1 MVYFY
6 DETAG
11 NEQLK
16 ITNEQFSHLK
26 ARRLKAGERI
36 DVRNLKDGFNYIY
49 EIMEISRKE
58 ALCELIFKNSVIEKT
73 PDFTVAWAVVENAV
87 IEKTLPSLNEIGI
100 GKVILVYSDFSQKNI
115 KPDFVLVD
123 AEKIKTE
130 IPHLEVNHGDDLCY
144 SIACASILAKVY
156 RDSLCPKWDEEY
168 PGYNFS
174 KHKGYATT
182 AHRAAIIELGASPIH
197 RKSFLKNLDIWKQ
210 NSNIMGIVGEDLA
223 VNFLIEN
230 GYEILNRNFRDY
242 FGEIDIIAKK
252 DDILSFVEVKERV
265 SDAFGNAFE
274 FVDKNKQ
281 EKIKK
286 CAVSYVISKKIEDL
300 QPRFDVVEV
309 YPNEKKINFY
319 EDAFQ

>member
-1 MVYFY
+1 M
-6 DETAG
+6 
-11 NEQLK
+11 
-16 ITNEQFSHLK
+16 
-26 ARRLKAGERI
+26 
-36 DVRNLKDGFNYIY
+36 Y
-49 EIMEISRKE
+49 EIEQKLIEEEKYYVVGIDEVGRGCLCGDVIVAAVCVDIRDRIEGVKDSKKLSEKKRNIFAKEIKE
-58 ALCELIFKNSVIEKT
+58 RAIDFSIAGAPPSVIDKINIKNAT
-73 PDFTVAWAVVENAV
+73 KMAMENA
-87 IEKTLPSLNEIGI
+87 LNELL
-100 GKVILVYSDFSQKNI
+100 KKLAKKNI

-130 IPHLEVNHGDDLCY
+130 IPHLAVNHGDDLCY

-197 RKSFLKNLDIWKQ
+197 RKSFLKNLDIWKK
-210 NSNIMGIVGEDLA
+210 NANIMGIVGEDLA
-223 VNFLIEN
+223 VNFLTEN
-230 GYEILNRNFRDY
+230 GYEILDRNFRDY

-252 DDILSFVEVKERV
+252 DDTISFVEVKERV

-286 CAVSYVISKKIEDL
+286 CAVSYLISKKIEDL

>member
-115 KPDFVLVD
+115 K
-123 AEKIKTE
+123 
-130 IPHLEVNHGDDLCY
+130 
-144 SIACASILAKVY
+144 
-156 RDSLCPKWDEEY
+156 
-168 PGYNFS
+168 
-174 KHKGYATT
+174 
-182 AHRAAIIELGASPIH
+182 
-197 RKSFLKNLDIWKQ
+197 NL
-210 NSNIMGIVGEDLA
+210 
-223 VNFLIEN
+223 
-230 GYEILNRNFRDY
+230 
-242 FGEIDIIAKK
+242 
-252 DDILSFVEVKERV
+252 
-265 SDAFGNAFE
+265 
-274 FVDKNKQ
+274 
-281 EKIKK
+281 
-286 CAVSYVISKKIEDL
+286 L
-300 QPRFDVVEV
+300 Q
-309 YPNEKKINFY
+309 NEKH
-319 EDAFQ
+319 